1 MGTSNS
7 ASSGDTGRQGQAFQV
22 HIKWL
27 REAQKITQRLYNV
40 EISTLEMAK
49 ATTKEKA

>member
-7 ASSGDTGRQGQAFQV
+7 ASSGDTGGQGQAFQV

-27 REAQKITQRLYNV
+27 REAQKDH
-40 EISTLEMAK
+40 
-49 ATTKEKA
+49 TKIIQCGDKYTGNG